1 MGDAARGGPG
11 PAPSRIAEL
20 TISLESDSWRNRG
33 RRTHHTADDASAPL
47 IVGEGYWDCFG
58 DSLGVA
64 GAGSLFPKE
73 SLVSTLSPFSC
84 CWYIATTSVPSWSAP
99 GRSIAPGGVSSVVPS
114 LRMSRAVPHAA
125 QTSPA
130 AGLPDTFDTLSYG
143 SRPLWTA
150 RG

>member
-1 MGDAARGGPG
+1 MP
-11 PAPSRIAEL
+11 EL
-20 TISLESDSWRNRG
+20 TISLESDSSEHRG
-33 RRTHHTADDASAPL
+33 RRSHHPADDASAPL
-47 IVGEGYWDCFG
+47 ILGGGGYSDRFG

-114 LRMSRAVPHAA
+114 LRVSRVPD
-125 QTSPA
+125 SS
-130 AGLPDTFDTLSYG
+130 TLC
-143 SRPLWTA
+143 T
-150 RG
+150 